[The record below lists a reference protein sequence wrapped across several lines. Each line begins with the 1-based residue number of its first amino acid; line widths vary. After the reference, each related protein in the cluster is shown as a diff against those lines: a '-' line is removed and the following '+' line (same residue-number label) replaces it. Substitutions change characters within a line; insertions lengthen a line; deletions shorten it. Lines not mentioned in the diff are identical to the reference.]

1 MSSLQKYGI
10 PFDPEASADDLRG
23 QLAGFYAQR
32 TLTRQPITPEDQAEA
47 AYFLL
52 SDRASRITGQVLNVD
67 GGLPEAFV
75 R

>member
-1 MSSLQKYGI
+1 MSSLKKYDI
-10 PFDPEASADDLRG
+10 AFDPEASADDASPAAGGVLR
-23 QLAGFYAQR
+23 AAHAD
-32 TLTRQPITPEDQAEA
+32 RQPITPEDQAEA

-52 SDRASRITGQVLNVD
+52 SDRTGRITGQVLNVD